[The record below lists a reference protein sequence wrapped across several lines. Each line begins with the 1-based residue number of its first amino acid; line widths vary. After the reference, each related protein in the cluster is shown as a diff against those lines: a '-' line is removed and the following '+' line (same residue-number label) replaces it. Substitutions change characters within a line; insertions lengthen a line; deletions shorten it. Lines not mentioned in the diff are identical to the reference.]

1 MMAERNWIDRT
12 DEIARIQK
20 KSGLGGYNPDLTGK
34 LSEFLDD
41 LQLEGGQH
49 ILPIKMAESL
59 SRMLEV
65 DCRQEGWL
73 V

>member
-1 MMAERNWIDRT
+1 MADRNWIDRT

-34 LSEFLDD
+34 LSEFLYD